1 VAIGRQ
7 TLPPSCYPQEDPQMP
22 HYLAGCVQKSSENF
36 VVLFSYAHDTNW
48 IALGIT
54 VSEMCELHK
63 EGLILQSFYRF

>member
-1 VAIGRQ
+1 
-7 TLPPSCYPQEDPQMP
+7 MP

-54 VSEMCELHK
+54 VSEMCELHM